1 MWRRSS
7 RIIQHVEDSL
17 SKVAVGKTKLPERAF
32 EMYGLSGPKTR
43 MFYNAICDTNEET
56 NYLEVG
62 AFQGSSTASSCYGNP
77 FLAAYV
83 VENWSEFSG
92 SYEIFEKNSGW
103 AYDWKRMNLFQH
115 NFRAVD
121 IEFLPEINIYL
132 YDGAHEKQDHKEAIT
147 HFAGA
152 LSKYS
157 IILIDDWNWE
167 CVREGTEEGIAESG
181 LKVLYRREIFTEYEA
196 GERDWW
202 NGIGIFVLESNLK
215 GGDE

>member
-1 MWRRSS
+1 MWS
-7 RIIQHVEDSL
+7 RITQVIQHVEKSIE
-17 SKVAVGKTKLPERAF
+17 KVEEGITKLPQRAF
-32 EMYGLSGPKTR
+32 EMYGLSGRKTR
-43 MFYNAICDTNEET
+43 MFYNAICDTGEET

-62 AFQGSSTASSCYGNP
+62 AFRGSSTASSCYGNS
-77 FLAAYV
+77 FLNAYV

-92 SYEIFEKNSGW
+92 SYDEFIENSGW
-103 AYDWKRMNLFQH
+103 AYDWKRMAMFQH

-147 HFAGA
+147 KFAGA
-152 LSKYS
+152 FSKYS

-181 LKVLYRREIFTEYEA
+181 LKVLHRKEIFTDYEN
-196 GERDWW
+196 GNRDWW
-202 NGIGIFVLESNLK
+202 NGIGIFVVER
-215 GGDE
+215 G